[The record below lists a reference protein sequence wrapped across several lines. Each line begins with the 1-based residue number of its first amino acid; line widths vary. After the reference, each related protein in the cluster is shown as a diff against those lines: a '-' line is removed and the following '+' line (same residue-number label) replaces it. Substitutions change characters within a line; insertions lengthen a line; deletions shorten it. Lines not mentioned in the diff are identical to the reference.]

1 MNSHQPNFIH
11 AADLHLG
18 APLQSL
24 GAKLGHH
31 SDRLAELRRLA
42 SRSLDNLVDAALER
56 QAAFVVMSGDV
67 YDTAD
72 REVSSQLSFDRSL
85 RRLQDADIRVF
96 VVHGNHDPIVDGF
109 SGATR
114 LPENVHVFG
123 SGEPSSV
130 VVDVA
135 DAGSVNVVGVSFSTQ
150 SEADNLVS
158 RFSNIS
164 VDRSLPTIGVVHANV
179 EGTTG
184 HDPYAPCSKD
194 DLETSPVDYW
204 ALGHVHKRTV
214 ASMGPGRWWA
224 YPGNL
229 QGRSTKPAE
238 CGAKGVLSVGIV
250 PGGFAGPEFIA
261 CDSVRFLRLPIDV
274 SDVDDLGEMI
284 RNVADGASEAA
295 AAGGSRPVLMAVEL
309 VGRTPLRS
317 HIRALSPGTLLDQCR
332 EELGESLGLSDVLR
346 IRDSTLPDADL
357 GELSKGTGLLSEVLR
372 FIERIESGDD
382 PDLED
387 QVGGLLTDSLDSVIV
402 EALGPDTT
410 DGSALSIAGLL
421 DASRQIL
428 VDELLE
434 AMVD

>member
-18 APLQSL
+18 APLHSL

-31 SDRLAELRRLA
+31 SDKLAELRRLA
-42 SRSLDNLVDAALER
+42 SRSLNNLVDVALER
-56 QAAFVVMSGDV
+56 QSAFVVMSGDV

-72 REVSSQLSFDRSL
+72 REVSSQLSFDRAL
-85 RRLQDADIRVF
+85 RRLQEADIRVF

-123 SGEPSSV
+123 SGEPSLV

-135 DAGSVNVVGVSFSTQ
+135 GVGRVKVAGVSFSTQ
-150 SEADNLVS
+150 SEANNLVS
-158 RFSNIS
+158 RFSDIS

-194 DLETSPVDYW
+194 DLETSPVGYW

-214 ASMGPGRWWA
+214 TPMGPGRWWA

-238 CGAKGVLSVGIV
+238 CGAKGVLSVGMI
-250 PGGFAGPEFIA
+250 PGGFAEPEFVA
-261 CDSVRFLRLPIDV
+261 CDSVRFLRLAIDV
-274 SDVDDLGEMI
+274 TDVDDLGEMI
-284 RNVADGASEAA
+284 RDVADGASEAI
-295 AAGGSRPVLMAVEL
+295 AAGGNRPVLMAIEL

-317 HIRALSPGTLLDQCR
+317 RIRALAPGTLLDQCR
-332 EELGESLGLSDVLR
+332 EELGESLGLSDVLG

-357 GELSKGTGLLSEVLR
+357 AELSRRTGLLPEVLR

-387 QVGGLLTDSLDSVIV
+387 QMDDLLTDSLDSVIV
-402 EALGPDTT
+402 DALGTET
-410 DGSALSIAGLL
+410 MAGSARRFRELL
-421 DASRQIL
+421 EASRQIL